1 MTPAQVAACLQR
13 LGSDIAE
20 LNAAITAGVLGDV
33 AAAALPDTA
42 LQLLSLSDK
51 ARAAATVAVGAVHE
65 SGMLAV
71 EGFVSTKS
79 WLTASARVSAP
90 EAGRL
95 LARSRDLARDYEQ
108 TAAAWLA
115 GDLTGEHVREITLGL
130 RAAVSH
136 LEAGLRDQLRAH
148 GQDLLIQIGSSGSP
162 EQVRAAATRLR
173 NAADPDGAS
182 DADMDAYDAQSF
194 ALTSGAGGM
203 VTKGF
208 LDTEAG
214 TLLQTALDRII
225 DRWQREGSV
234 PCSGSPVIDPAT
246 GEVDVTASE
255 AAAARQAG
263 RTTPAQRKH
272 LQALALAHLV
282 QTFLGS
288 PAAGTTRGAR
298 PHLVV
303 HVDLADL
310 MAGTG
315 SGELSLPGSGPTP
328 IPVSR
333 GRPAG
338 L

>member
-1 MTPAQVAACLQR
+1 
-13 LGSDIAE
+13 
-20 LNAAITAGVLGDV
+20 
-33 AAAALPDTA
+33 
-42 LQLLSLSDK
+42 
-51 ARAAATVAVGAVHE
+51 
-65 SGMLAV
+65 
-71 EGFVSTKS
+71 
-79 WLTASARVSAP
+79 
-90 EAGRL
+90 
-95 LARSRDLARDYEQ
+95 
-108 TAAAWLA
+108 
-115 GDLTGEHVREITLGL
+115 
-130 RAAVSH
+130 
-136 LEAGLRDQLRAH
+136 
-148 GQDLLIQIGSSGSP
+148 
-162 EQVRAAATRLR
+162 
-173 NAADPDGAS
+173 
-182 DADMDAYDAQSF
+182 
-194 ALTSGAGGM
+194 M

-310 MAGTG
+310 VAGTG
-315 SGELSLPGSGPTP
+315 SGELSVPGSGPTR
-328 IPVSR
+328 SGRR

-338 L
+338 YDAAIVTIIEHLGPGDAPGPGPLRREPAQ